1 MRSGSAAHTLTP
13 SGTRGVPQHRW
24 NDAVSQGTDPR
35 APRHCVRSLDKLGQE
50 AAVQEAGDATR
61 AHGRAHGREHG
72 REHGRAAVAGYRTEL
87 GTTVCTAL
95 S

>member
-13 SGTRGVPQHRW
+13 SGTRGGPQHRW

-61 AHGRAHGREHG
+61 AHGR
-72 REHGRAAVAGYRTEL
+72 EHGRAAMTGYRTEL